1 MSIIDLDIS
10 IQVIPPPER
19 EILDDR
25 LLHNETVVGATPLEE
40 GIEQTYVS
48 RSRAYGII
56 CILCLVTFIASAST
70 GLLTSSVP
78 TITKDL
84 SIPSSGSY
92 LPLSVYGLTSGA
104 SLLLSGSVADAVGS
118 RVIFLIGALLQSAF
132 ILGCGLARTSIQLV
146 IFRALQGISA
156 ALCLPTATDILSNAI
171 SPGRRRNVGFACT
184 GLGQSLG
191 YSAGLVLGG
200 LFVDTLGWRAGWYI
214 ASGASFSLFL
224 LAIYLLPRGNFQRP
238 RAFSNLCTKI
248 DWVGVIIISVALALL
263 AYVLVELSASSSSIR
278 APKNIILLATSLILF
293 PTFAFWMHIA
303 SKQQRVVLIPN
314 YFWKQL
320 PFASICAMVLLSYG
334 VLQTMELFCTLFFQ
348 NLQRASPLESSL
360 QLLPGLIVGSI
371 IGLSTGAFVHRL
383 SPKYIIFVSS
393 LLSSGAS
400 LIMAM
405 ARPEW
410 PYWWASF
417 PAQLL
422 QPASADV
429 LFCIGVITVSEVFPR
444 DMQSLAGAVFNTAAQ
459 LGTSL
464 GLAFTSLLSDSVMR
478 AAELHGDQMPAA
490 LGKGYAA
497 AFWLA
502 FGWLFIGIPMVY
514 GLERYDRATAA
525 GAYDR
530 SSVITL
536 APPVAPPPLQIDTS
550 RHPALPHA
558 PRSPSSG
565 NRTTGP
571 RLVSL
576 YQYLIFVGPRI
587 DSQTLFINYIAS
599 NRFLYTV
606 SQAYIDAR
614 LRNTRETA
622 LKCPVGVTP
631 TVTTTRIV
639 RSEE

>member
-104 SLLLSGSVADAVGS
+104 SLLVSGSVADAVGS

-146 IFRALQGISA
+146 IFRALQGISV
-156 ALCLPTATDILSNAI
+156 ALCLPTATDILSNTM

-200 LFVDTLGWRAGWYI
+200 LFVDTLGWRA
-214 ASGASFSLFL
+214 ASGPYSQLPLETTTICKHLCYGVTVIRGSANHGTLLHSILPKSTAGKPLGVVASTIAGPDRWVHHWTIYRRFRAPPIAKVYYICVVAALVWCVANYGYGKARV
-224 LAIYLLPRGNFQRP
+224 AIL
-238 RAFSNLCTKI
+238 
-248 DWVGVIIISVALALL
+248 VGVF
-263 AYVLVELSASSSSIR
+263 
-278 APKNIILLATSLILF
+278 PCATSTTGPTLIL
-293 PTFAFWMHIA
+293 IG
-303 SKQQRVVLIPN
+303 KQ
-314 YFWKQL
+314 
-320 PFASICAMVLLSYG
+320 
-334 VLQTMELFCTLFFQ
+334 
-348 NLQRASPLESSL
+348 
-360 QLLPGLIVGSI
+360 
-371 IGLSTGAFVHRL
+371 
-383 SPKYIIFVSS
+383 
-393 LLSSGAS
+393 
-400 LIMAM
+400 
-405 ARPEW
+405 
-410 PYWWASF
+410 
-417 PAQLL
+417 
-422 QPASADV
+422 ASADV
-429 LFCIGVITVSEVFPR
+429 LFCVGVITVSEVFPR

-502 FGWLFIGIPMVY
+502 FGWLLVALEYQWSVIVPVLALFLGSRVKPAHDSHVLTPASD

-536 APPVAPPPLQIDTS
+536 APPVAPPLQIDTS

-587 DSQTLFINYIAS
+587 DSQTLFINYVAS

-606 SQAYIDAR
+606 SQAYVDAR

-631 TVTTTRIV
+631 TVTTTHIV
-639 RSEE
+639 KLEE